1 MRQRWFYTRWFALLA
16 GLVAGAVAGLAVYGA
31 STLAGVA
38 LYVLCG
44 TVAGGLAALAV
55 FTFWRSVHLTELTV
69 SIPNMTDLTFAVT
82 PSNEGVAW
90 RLFVESSTRVATQPL
105 DPGSGV
111 IRETL
116 HSLYSLFGSV
126 RAILLEAGP
135 TTTPGATQ
143 TVEHLALGMLNSQL
157 RPFLSRWHPRL
168 TDWEQSHP
176 DLPESRWP
184 ENDACR
190 AELETMRAGLLRY
203 VRGLGE
209 LAGVGNIDVMLGRP
223 AVEDFAGAGLD
234 RGRRTGTEPDQ
245 GV

>member
-1 MRQRWFYTRWFALLA
+1 MRRMRQRWVYTRWFALIA
-16 GLVAGAVAGLAVYGA
+16 GLMIGAVVGLAVYWA
-31 STLAGVA
+31 STLTGVA
-38 LYVLCG
+38 LYTLCG
-44 TVAGGLAALAV
+44 TVAGGLAALAIY
-55 FTFWRSVHLTELTV
+55 TFWRSVHLTELTV

-105 DPGSGV
+105 DQGSGV

-116 HSLYSLFGSV
+116 DSLYSLFGSV

-143 TVEHLALGMLNSQL
+143 TVEHLALGMLNGQL

-168 TDWEQSHP
+168 TTWEQSNP
-176 DLPESRWP
+176 DTPESQWP
-184 ENDACR
+184 ENAACR
-190 AELETMRAGLLRY
+190 AELETMRTGLLRY

-223 AVEDFAGAGLD
+223 DTKDSA
-234 RGRRTGTEPDQ
+234 
-245 GV
+245 